1 MAMFHTFPGR
11 PELTRGV
18 NSCFASSR
26 SMKFKILHNHIPW
39 SSPINP
45 PKITSPS
52 PKKRSSPKPSAQTR
66 ALPPRPPRW
75 HQPQR
80 HPPARWALAR
90 WARWGCQLHG
100 CNGDVNLPKSFE
112 CWYFGSD
119 NIQFFVCNSKLKS
132 GLFICFHGNCNRNS
146 NDKSKTVQYI
156 YIRMHTCMSCSNN
169 LCIYIH
175 VYNYVLYLYIYS
187 IYLYR
192 YDIEYKCTYTYMV
205 CPKLLLDITSNHN
218 GYLMGHPTIFG
229 RQGRIIHR
237 RSRHGRHGP

>member
-156 YIRMHTCMSCSNN
+156 YIYVCIHVCHVAIICVYIYTYIIMYY
-169 LCIYIH
+169 IYIYT
-175 VYNYVLYLYIYS
+175 VYIY
-187 IYLYR
+187 I
-192 YDIEYKCTYTYMV
+192 DMI
-205 CPKLLLDITSNHN
+205 
-218 GYLMGHPTIFG
+218 
-229 RQGRIIHR
+229 
-237 RSRHGRHGP
+237 

>member
-11 PELTRGV
+11 PELTRGL

-26 SMKFKILHNHIPW
+26 SMKSKILHNHIPW
-39 SSPINP
+39 LSPINP

-119 NIQFFVCNSKLKS
+119 NIQFFVCYSKLKS

-146 NDKSKTVQYI
+146 TVMIIAKQCNIYI
-156 YIRMHTCMSCSNN
+156 YIYVCIHVCHVAIT
-169 LCIYIH
+169 CIYIYIY
-175 VYNYVLYLYIYS
+175 VYNYVLYIYG
-187 IYLYR
+187 IYLFR
-192 YDIEYKCTYTYMV
+192 YDMI
-205 CPKLLLDITSNHN
+205 
-218 GYLMGHPTIFG
+218 
-229 RQGRIIHR
+229 
-237 RSRHGRHGP
+237 